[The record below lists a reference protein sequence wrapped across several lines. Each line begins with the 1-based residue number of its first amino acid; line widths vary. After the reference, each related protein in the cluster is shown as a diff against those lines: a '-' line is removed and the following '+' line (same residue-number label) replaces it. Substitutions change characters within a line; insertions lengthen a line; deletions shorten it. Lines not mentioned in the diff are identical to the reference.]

1 MARKKEFVVFG
12 LGRFGESVAM
22 ALAESG
28 CEVLV
33 VDDNQDKITDI
44 AEHVTHAVCADITC

>member
-33 VDDNQDKITDI
+33 VD
-44 AEHVTHAVCADITC
+44 AVQFTYGML